1 MRFECSQFPLFLIH
15 LLVFFISFKSSN
27 ASQNYQWSYDS
38 DVFGG
43 PDFWGLV
50 EKDWWMCKKGR
61 LQSPIDIQ
69 PDRLL
74 FDASVKPVRLDK
86 LPVLS
91 EFVNTGQMVRIR
103 IGYSAKKPS
112 VNITSGPLYGYR
124 YRVQRIDFH
133 MGRGTENGSEHT
145 INGRR
150 FPMEVQLVAF
160 NTDLYPNFT
169 AASKSPHGIAILS
182 VLVDFGTQT
191 NQELIKLTVATAS
204 ISYKDQ
210 RVQMAD
216 FEPWRLL
223 PFTRDIITYEG
234 SLTSPGCHE
243 TVTWII
249 LNQPIFI
256 TREHVSAFGARFQKK
271 NLKFQ
276 FEEWS
281 HLYLSM
287 EGAEKV
293 PVAPNFRKIQETNNR
308 LVRTNIQ
315 HKVILLFSKI

>member
-1 MRFECSQFPLFLIH
+1 MVIKCSIIYAVLIQAI
-15 LLVFFISFKSSN
+15 VESN
-27 ASQNYQWSYDS
+27 PNYQWSYDS

-69 PDRLL
+69 PNRLL
-74 FDASVKPVRLDK
+74 FDSAIKPVRLDK

-91 EFVNTGQMVRIR
+91 ELVNTGQMIRVR
-103 IGYSAKKPS
+103 IGYFHRKPS
-112 VNITSGPLYGYR
+112 VNITNGPLYGYR
-124 YRVQRIDFH
+124 YRVQRVDIH
-133 MGRGTENGSEHT
+133 MGRGRENGSEHT

-150 FPMEVQLVAF
+150 YPMEIQLVAF
-160 NTDLYPNFT
+160 NTDLYANFT

-182 VLVDFGTQT
+182 VLVDFGKET
-191 NQELIKLTVATAS
+191 NQELLKLTVATAS

-210 RVQMAD
+210 RVQLGD

-223 PFTRDIITYEG
+223 PYTRDIITYDG

-243 TVTWII
+243 TVSWMIF
-249 LNQPIFI
+249 NQPIYI
-256 TREHVSAFGARFQKK
+256 TRDHFK
-271 NLKFQ
+271 
-276 FEEWS
+276 EWS
-281 HLYLSM
+281 KVYISR
-287 EGAEKV
+287 EGEEKV
-293 PVAPNFRKIQETNNR
+293 PVAPNYRKTQETNNR

-315 HKVILLFSKI
+315 HKISYNCKVSVNRVSYRANTRSISHNRNPFKP